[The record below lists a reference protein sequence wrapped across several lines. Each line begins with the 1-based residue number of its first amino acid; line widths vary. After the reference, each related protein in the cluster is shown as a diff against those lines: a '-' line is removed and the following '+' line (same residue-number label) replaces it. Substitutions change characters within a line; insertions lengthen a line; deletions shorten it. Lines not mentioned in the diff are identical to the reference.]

1 MIPHV
6 VEARHIGDHRIWL
19 KFNDGLSGEVDLSSE
34 LDGPI
39 FEPLKDVS
47 YFRTFDVRYN
57 TISWDNG
64 ADFAPEFLWEK
75 LAQQRA
81 PAESQKTA
89 RR

>member
-6 VEARHIGDHRIWL
+6 VEARHIADCRVWL
-19 KFNDGLSGEVDLSSE
+19 KFNDGLSGEADLSGE

-47 YFRTFDVRYN
+47 YFRRFAVRYN

-75 LAQQRA
+75 LARQQS